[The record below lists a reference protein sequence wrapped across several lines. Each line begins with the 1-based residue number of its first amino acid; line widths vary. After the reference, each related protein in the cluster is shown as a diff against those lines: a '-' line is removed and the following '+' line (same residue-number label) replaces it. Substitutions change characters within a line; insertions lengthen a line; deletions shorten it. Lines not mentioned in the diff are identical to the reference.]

1 MVGAQEF
8 FCVHLNILDEQKVWD
23 RLEGLYRDLPGWQGF
38 VKGCPLWRMDGGS
51 IQGSVEPGGLQL
63 SGELPPEE
71 WAVWLERF
79 RREASGLLGYPVGEP
94 EEGFPF
100 PAGMY
105 A

>member
-1 MVGAQEF
+1 MREPVC
-8 FCVHLNILDEQKVWD
+8 FCVNLNIVDAQPVWD
-23 RLEGLYRDLPGWQGF
+23 MLEGLYASMPGWRGF
-38 VKGCPLWRMDGGS
+38 DRGCPQWRTEGGT

-71 WAVWLERF
+71 WADWLERF

-94 EEGFPF
+94 EEGFAF

-105 A
+105 E

>member
-51 IQGSVEPGGLQL
+51 IQGSVDAAVLPVRQRPVSKARGTGPEGAHTRQHPG
-63 SGELPPEE
+63 
-71 WAVWLERF
+71 V
-79 RREASGLLGYPVGEP
+79 
-94 EEGFPF
+94 
-100 PAGMY
+100 
-105 A
+105 